1 MLDAN
6 NGVLMKRTRETSA
19 LPVDDTMDTEMSAVS
34 FPDPAFGVVIQ
45 DNFSSDKDRT
55 EFMQTITSHGITFLR
70 CANTPLPDPSEEDL
84 NLLGRLA
91 KVLIG
96 LWSNDNKRG
105 RNHDA

>member
-1 MLDAN
+1 
-6 NGVLMKRTRETSA
+6 MKRTMKTSA
-19 LPVDDTMDTEMSAVS
+19 LLMNDTQNVETLSSAY
-34 FPDPAFGVVIQ
+34 PDPTVGVVIQ
-45 DNFSSDKDRT
+45 DNFSSDEART

>member
-1 MLDAN
+1 
-6 NGVLMKRTRETSA
+6 MKCSKKTSA
-19 LPVDDTMDTEMSAVS
+19 LPVDDTMNTEMSTVS
-34 FPDPAFGVVIQ
+34 YPDPTVGVVIQ
-45 DNFSSDKDRT
+45 DNFSSDEERT

-105 RNHDA
+105 RSHDA